1 MSALVLTVA
10 STVTC
15 MHGGTAQLTTAN
27 TTVKVQGSAA
37 LIESDI
43 HQVMGCPFMIGQK
56 YSPCVKIEW
65 AQGSTTL
72 KAGGTAVLIATSV
85 GKCNSAE
92 SSPQGTAQKVP
103 GQSAVTA

>member
-1 MSALVLTVA
+1 MSGLVLTVA

-15 MHGGTAQLTTAN
+15 MHGGMAQLTTAN
-27 TTVKVQGSAA
+27 TTVKVQSSAA
-37 LIESDI
+37 LIVSDV
-43 HQVMGCPFMIGQK
+43 HQIVGCPFMIGQK

-72 KAGGTAVLIATSV
+72 KAGGAAVLIATSV
-85 GKCNSAE
+85 GKCYSAE
-92 SSPQGTAQKVP
+92 SSPQGTAQKIP